1 MIIKVPVTEVTVG
14 ERIEDSIV
22 NIRREAVI
30 GRITLAKAKKMFPFD
45 CIISVKSNYVKY
57 DVEDDAVVLLIK
69 NASKNAA
76 E

>member
-22 NIRREAVI
+22 NMRRDTVF
-30 GRITLAKAKKMFPFD
+30 GRITLAKAKKMYPYETV
-45 CIISVKSNYVKY
+45 ISVDSHYAKY
-57 DVEDDAVVLLIK
+57 DVVDETVKALIE
-69 NASKNAA
+69 NAA